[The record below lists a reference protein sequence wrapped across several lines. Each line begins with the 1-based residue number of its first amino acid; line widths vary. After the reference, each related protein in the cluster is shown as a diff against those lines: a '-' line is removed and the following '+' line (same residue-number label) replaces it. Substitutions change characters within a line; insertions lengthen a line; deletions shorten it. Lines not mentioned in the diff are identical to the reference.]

1 MEDDTPVVESRQI
14 VSSEVTEVAEAA
26 PARGAVAVPG
36 AGRPEQAGDM
46 AQSYHEIFDTQG
58 YSGHG
63 AQAGEEDSSAVNTVQ
78 VADTFHLAEKMCP
91 SVHKF
96 RYNFPELCS

>member
-1 MEDDTPVVESRQI
+1 MLAEDTKKRVISMEDDTPVVESRQI
-14 VSSEVTEVAEAA
+14 VSSEAAEAV

-58 YSGHG
+58 YRGHG
-63 AQAGEEDSSAVNTVQ
+63 AQAGEEDSSGVNTVQ
-78 VADTFHLAEKMCP
+78 VAGTW
-91 SVHKF
+91 
-96 RYNFPELCS
+96 